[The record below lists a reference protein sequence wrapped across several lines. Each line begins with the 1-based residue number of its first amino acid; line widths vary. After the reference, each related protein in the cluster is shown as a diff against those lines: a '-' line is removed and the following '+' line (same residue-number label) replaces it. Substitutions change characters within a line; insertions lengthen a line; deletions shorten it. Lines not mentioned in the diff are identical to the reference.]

1 MKILVVGC
9 GRMGMSHGFLSAA
22 LIGKSRVVFV
32 DTNFVSRL
40 VIKVLGFEAYGT
52 IDKAVK
58 NNSFSHGIVTTPT
71 GSHAAVINS
80 LNTVGIKK
88 LFVEKPFT
96 ANVTDSRNLLEDC
109 AEQSVVGQ
117 VGYVY
122 RFQQNIMEAK
132 TIIASGSLGR
142 IVSYNAQL
150 IGNVVRSKGDKS
162 WRTSERTGG
171 GVVRDFGSHLIDTV
185 NYLFDATEIIENI
198 VREKALS
205 HDTEDKCRW
214 TLNYG
219 DYLGSC
225 FVNWTDKSV
234 RKATLTVEIH
244 FEKGKVILSGNRL
257 DIESDNLTIKP
268 AIPSSVKFYLRGEEF
283 SRQMEVFL
291 GLTNHS
297 KWSLPCD
304 FSDAFEVDRIIGELK
319 KSELLS

>member
-9 GRMGMSHGFLSAA
+9 GRMGMSHGFLSSA
-22 LIGKSRVVFV
+22 LVGKRRIVFV
-32 DTNFVSRL
+32 DTNFISRL
-40 VIKVLGFEAYGT
+40 FIKILGFEAYGS
-52 IDKAVK
+52 IDRAIT

-71 GSHAAVINS
+71 GSHASVVNC
-80 LNTVGIKK
+80 LNGVGIKK

-96 ANVTDSRNLLEDC
+96 ANFTDSYELLEYC
-109 AEQSVVGQ
+109 VEGSVSGQ

-132 TIIASGSLGR
+132 EIIDSGSLGR

-150 IGNVVRSKGDKS
+150 IGNVVRSKSDKS
-162 WRTSERTGG
+162 WRTSERAGG

-185 NYLFDATEIIENI
+185 NYLFGATEIIENI
-198 VREKALS
+198 FREKILS

-225 FVNWTDKSV
+225 FVNWSDKSV
-234 RKATLTVEIH
+234 RKATLNLEIH
-244 FEKGKVILSGNRL
+244 FEKGKVILSGNGL
-257 DIESDNLTIKP
+257 NIENDIPLTKP
-268 AIPSSVKFYLRGEEF
+268 VISSAVKFYLRGEEF

-291 GLTNHS
+291 GLTDHS

-304 FSDAFEVDRIIGELK
+304 FSDALEVDRIIEELK
-319 KSELLS
+319 KSELL